1 MNAHRTPFRAAAAVI
16 PLLLTAGPALSHCQ
30 VPCGIYDNPAR
41 IAALK
46 EDAATIAKAIA
57 QIAEL
62 SGKHDAQAFNQAAR
76 WTATKEAHASHIIQT
91 VSEYFLTQVVKPV
104 AAGADE
110 RAAYLETLAACH
122 AVMVAAMKTKQQCDP
137 AAAAALDKA
146 IAALDER
153 W

>member
-1 MNAHRTPFRAAAAVI
+1 MNAHRTLFGAAAAMI
-16 PLLLTAGPALSHCQ
+16 TLLLAAAPVHPHCQ

-41 IAALK
+41 VAALK
-46 EDAATIAKAIA
+46 EDAATITKAVA
-57 QIAEL
+57 QIVEL

-76 WTATKEAHASHIIQT
+76 WTATKEEHASHIIET

-104 AAGADE
+104 AAGGDD

-122 AVMVAAMKTKQQCDP
+122 AVMAAAMKTKQQCDP
-137 AAAAALDKA
+137 AAATALDTA